1 MLSAGLHALAMM
13 TLDLS
18 PGPWRHGIAPALRV
32 ELRAIPLDTGE
43 GGVRTALAA
52 SGRPAGLAASRTQE
66 GSSVPLAPRYYR
78 NNEVDAQAVPV
89 STGPLI
95 YPEIAYL
102 SKLEGSVRARVFISE
117 TGVVEAV
124 EIIEARPRRGI
135 FEEAALEA
143 LRQVRYKPAEISG
156 ERVKSQKLIEVKFNP
171 RADDPA
177 ATD

>member
-1 MLSAGLHALAMM
+1 MT

-32 ELRAIPLDTGE
+32 ELRAIPLDAGE
-43 GGVRTALAA
+43 RAGVVA
-52 SGRPAGLAASRTQE
+52 SAGSGKAAGLAASRTQE

-95 YPEIAYL
+95 YPELAYL

-135 FEEAALEA
+135 FDEATLEA

-156 ERVKSQKLIEVKFNP
+156 ERVRSQKLIEVKFNP

>member
-1 MLSAGLHALAMM
+1 MM

-32 ELRAIPLDTGE
+32 ELRAVPLDTGE
-43 GGVRTALAA
+43 GGARAAPAA

-66 GSSVPLAPRYYR
+66 GGSIPLAPRYYR

-95 YPEIAYL
+95 YPELAYL

-117 TGVVEAV
+117 TGVVESV